1 MERRFHIGDRVR
13 IRKGFGT
20 RGLTGT
26 IIEARRRNI
35 YMVATDQIGFA
46 RSLWKLVGR
55 LLDPTRIPASRSQTT

>member
-13 IRKGFGT
+13 FRRGFGT
-20 RGLTGT
+20 EGLTRT

-46 RSLWKLVGR
+46 RNLWKLVGR
-55 LLDPTRIPASRSQTT
+55 LLDPTRIAASRS